1 MSWVQGEHC
10 KKIKKGTLET
20 LAETKGKISMKEAQV
35 WFAKFCKANPS
46 FTVKLLTGIS
56 LAPIQ
61 DIVIR
66 SFFLRDSCLM
76 IAGRGFSKSFTV
88 SLFIILYAI
97 FNPGCKIGICS
108 GTFRQS
114 KLIFKQIEKFIMNGR
129 HGQFLRQC
137 LTGKMSHS
145 TDAFEM
151 SLGNSII
158 TALPL
163 TEKIRGQRFN
173 LMIIDE
179 LLLVPSE
186 IINTVIRPFL
196 TVKQGGL
203 EAEALRKA
211 EDKLIKAGRITE
223 EDRIRIPANK
233 IVGLSSASY
242 KFEPLYKE
250 NYEPYVDIIT
260 NPKAEDVSHVVFRFS
275 YEATPPGLLDL
286 KSIKEAERTVSK
298 QQFDREYRALFVD
311 DSGGYYDLKA
321 VESATIPVGEEPSLK
336 ARGEPGKKYIL
347 AIDPNYNASETSD
360 NFAMAVLEL
369 NEENRSGTLVHAYA
383 VCNNNTE
390 KNALYLRYLLKNFN
404 FHYII
409 IDNAGGP
416 KFISD
421 SKTLLRDMPDLQLFE
436 HDFLNGDEGIRN
448 SKNNYNYINK
458 KIVHSQ
464 AFSVNGWIR
473 LANETLQANIEHKR
487 LTFGSRIFLDKDFSK
502 IVNDTLPIKEIFY
515 RDNIDTRLSE
525 KGLKEDF
532 ADHLNMM
539 LEQTKKELT
548 MIEVSTNAAGHQTFD
563 LPKNVKMNTGPS
575 RARRDSYTALL
586 LANWG
591 MYCYYKLMD
600 EPSEDDYEIFR
611 PKWIV

>member
-1 MSWVQGEHC
+1 MAWIPGAHC
-10 KKIKKGTLET
+10 KQIKKGTLET
-20 LAETKGKISMKEAQV
+20 LAEVEGKIPMKEAQM
-35 WFAKFCKANPS
+35 WFATFCKANPS
-46 FTVKLLTGIS
+46 FTVKLLTGVA

-61 DIVIR
+61 DIIIR
-66 SFFLRDSCLM
+66 SFFIRDSCLM

-114 KLIFKQIEKFIMNGR
+114 KLIFKQVEKFITAPR
-129 HGQFLRQC
+129 TGQFLRQC
-137 LTGKMSHS
+137 LTGRVSHS

-151 SLGNSII
+151 SLGHSII

-173 LMIIDE
+173 VMIIDE

-196 TVKQGGL
+196 TVKQGGP
-203 EAEALRKA
+203 EAEMLSKA
-211 EDKLIKAGRITE
+211 EDKLIAAGRMTDE
-223 EDRIRIPANK
+223 ERVKMPNNK
-233 IVGLSSASY
+233 IIGLSSASY
-242 KFEPLYKE
+242 KFEALYKE
-250 NYEPYVDIIT
+250 NYEPYIT
-260 NPKAEDVSHVVFRFS
+260 MISNPKVEQVNHVVYRLS
-275 YEATPPGLLDL
+275 YEAAPSWLLDL
-286 KSIKEAERTVSK
+286 KSIKEAERTSSK

-321 VESATIPVGEEPSLK
+321 VEAATIPVGEDPVIK
-336 ARGEPGKKYIL
+336 VRGEQGKKYIL

-360 NFAMAVLEL
+360 NFAMAVIEL
-369 NEENRSGTLVHAYA
+369 NESVRGGTLVHSYA

-390 KNALYLRYLLKNFN
+390 KNALYFRYLLKSFD

-409 IDNAGGP
+409 VDNAGGP

-421 SKTLLRDMPDLQLFE
+421 SQTILRDIPSVHLFE
-436 HDFLNGDEGIRN
+436 HDYLNGEEGLRQT
-448 SKNNYNYINK
+448 KANYSYSSK
-458 KIVHSQ
+458 KIIHTQVFN
-464 AFSVNGWIR
+464 AVGWLR

-487 LTFGSRIFLDKDFSK
+487 LTFGSRIFLDKDFQK
-502 IVNDTLPIKEIFY
+502 IINDPLNIKDIYY
-515 RDNIDTRLSE
+515 RDNIEFKLSE

-532 ADHLNMM
+532 ADHLNVMM
-539 LEQTKKELT
+539 EQTKKELT
-548 MIEVSTNAAGHQTFD
+548 MIEVSTNSAGHQTFD
-563 LPKNVKMNTGPS
+563 LPRNVKMNTGPT

-586 LANWG
+586 LGSWA
-591 MYCYYKLMD
+591 MQCYYSLQD
-600 EPSEDDYEIFR
+600 EKEEEEYEIFR
-611 PKWIV
+611 PKWIS

>member
-1 MSWVQGEHC
+1 MAWIPGEHC

-20 LAETKGKISMKEAQV
+20 LAEVKGKIPMREAQV
-35 WFAKFCKANPS
+35 WFATFCRANPS
-46 FTVKLLTGIS
+46 FAVKLLTGIS

-76 IAGRGFSKSFTV
+76 VAGRGFSKSFTV

-203 EAEALRKA
+203 EGEALRKA
-211 EDKLIKAGRITE
+211 EDKLIKAGKMTE
-223 EDRIRIPANK
+223 EDRIKLPGNK
-233 IVGLSSASY
+233 IVGLSSASF
-242 KFEPLYKE
+242 KFEPLYRE
-250 NYEPYVDIIT
+250 NYEPYVEIIT
-260 NPKAEDVSHVVFRFS
+260 NPKAENVSHVVFRFS
-275 YEATPPGLLDL
+275 YEATPAGLLDL

-321 VESATIPVGEEPSLK
+321 VEATTVPVGEEPCLK
-336 ARGEPGKKYIL
+336 ARGDTGKKYIL

-360 NFAMAVLEL
+360 NFAMAVIEL
-369 NEENRSGTLVHAYA
+369 DEENKAGTLVHAYA

-390 KNALYLRYLLKNFN
+390 KNALYFRYLLKNFD

-416 KFISD
+416 KFITD
-421 SKTLLRDMPDLQLFE
+421 SCSLLRDMPALQIFE
-436 HDFLNGDEGIRN
+436 HDFLNGEEGLRL
-448 SKNNYNYINK
+448 SRSNYNYINK

-464 AFSVNGWIR
+464 VFGINGWLR

-487 LTFGSRIFLDKDFSK
+487 LRFASRIFLDRDLAR
-502 IVNDTLPIKEIFY
+502 IVNDELPMKEIFY
-515 RDNIDTRLSE
+515 RDNIDTRLSV

-563 LPKNVKMNTGPS
+563 LPKNVKMNTGPT

-591 MYCYYKLMD
+591 MTCYYKLK
-600 EPSEDDYEIFR
+600 EEEEEDYQIFT
-611 PKWIV
+611 PKWIA

>member
-1 MSWVQGEHC
+1 MAWIPGAHC
-10 KKIKKGTLET
+10 KKIRKGTLET
-20 LAETKGKISMKEAQV
+20 LAEVEGKISMKDAQI
-35 WFAKFCKANPS
+35 WFADFCKANPS
-46 FTVKLLTGIS
+46 FTVKLLTGVA

-61 DIVIR
+61 DIIIR
-66 SFFLRDSCLM
+66 SFFIRDSCIM

-114 KLIFKQIEKFIMNGR
+114 KLIFKQVEKFILSPKA
-129 HGQFLRQC
+129 GQFLRQC

-151 SLGNSII
+151 SLGHSTI

-196 TVKQGGL
+196 TVKQGGP
-203 EAEALRKA
+203 EAELLRKA
-211 EDKLIKAGRITE
+211 EDKLIAAGRMTE
-223 EDRIRIPANK
+223 DERVKMPNNK
-233 IVGLSSASY
+233 IIGLSSASY

-260 NPKAEDVSHVVFRFS
+260 NPKAEQVNHVVFRLS
-275 YEATPPGLLDL
+275 YEAAPSWLLDL
-286 KSIKEAERTVSK
+286 KSIKEAERTSSR

-321 VESATIPVGEEPSLK
+321 VESATISVGEEPVIK
-336 ARGEPGKKYIL
+336 VRGDKGKKYIL

-360 NFAMAVLEL
+360 NFAMAVIEL
-369 NEENRSGTLVHAYA
+369 NESIKGGTLVHCYA

-390 KNALYLRYLLKNFN
+390 KNALYLRYLLNSFD

-409 IDNAGGP
+409 VDNAGGP
-416 KFISD
+416 KFILD
-421 SKTLLRDMPDLQLFE
+421 SQTILRDIPHLHLFE
-436 HDFLNGDEGIRN
+436 HDFLNGEDGIRITR
-448 SKNNYNYINK
+448 NNYSYSSR
-458 KIVHSQ
+458 KIVHTQ
-464 AFSVNGWIR
+464 PFNAVGWIR
-473 LANETLQANIEHKR
+473 LANETLQGNIEHKR
-487 LTFGSRIFLDKDFSK
+487 LTFASRIFLDRDMSN
-502 IVNDTLPIKEIFY
+502 IVNDPMNIKEIYY
-515 RDNIDTRLSE
+515 RDNIENRLSE

-539 LEQTKKELT
+539 MEQTKKELT
-548 MIEVSTNAAGHQTFD
+548 MIEVSTNSAGHQTFD
-563 LPKNVKMNTGPS
+563 LPKNVKMNTGPT

-586 LANWG
+586 LGNWA
-591 MYCYYKLMD
+591 MNCYYMLQEEK
-600 EPSEDDYEIFR
+600 EEEYELFR
-611 PKWIV
+611 PKWVV